1 MDENKKEHIL
11 SLSYGKDSLAMLG
24 AIEKLNLP
32 LDRIITIEVWA
43 TDTISA
49 DLPPMVEFKA
59 KVDKIIKERW
69 GFDVEHVRAKNTYEE
84 GFYKVRKS
92 GERVGQINGFPFL
105 HGAWCNG
112 MLKKA
117 ALRKI
122 PKDAIQY
129 LGITADELNRIKQ
142 HGKKS
147 NVELPLVEIGWKEV
161 DCKKW
166 CEENDLLSPI
176 YQTSTRGGV
185 GSVIIK
191 ASVN

>member
-1 MDENKKEHIL
+1 MQYIL

-32 LDRIITIEVWA
+32 LDRIITAEVWA

-49 DLPPMVEFKA
+49 DLPPMVEFKSKA
-59 KVDKIIKERW
+59 DKIIKERW
-69 GFDVEHVRAKNTYEE
+69 GFDVEHVRAKNTYED
-84 GFYKVRKS
+84 GFYKVRKG

-105 HGAWCNG
+105 RGAWCNG

-117 ALRKI
+117 ALHKI

-129 LGITADELNRIKQ
+129 LGIATDEPNRIKQ
-142 HGKKS
+142 HSRKE
-147 NVELPLVEIGWKEV
+147 NVRLPLVDIGWTEA
-161 DCKKW
+161 DCRKW

-176 YQTSTRGGV
+176 YKTSTRGGV
-185 GSVIIK
+185 LVLS
-191 ASVN
+191 